1 MHPKLKEAVRLFNR
15 REYFDS
21 HQVLE
26 EVWREADA
34 PDKTLYEA
42 LIRLATGL
50 HMRFN
55 RGSAQGA
62 INLLTQ
68 ALMRLED
75 LRPTAQGID
84 VARLYRDVDT
94 HVTAL
99 RAEDK
104 PKVGFFE
111 RWKVLRIYPAD
122 RTQRRS

>member
-26 EVWREADA
+26 EVWQEADTA
-34 PDKTLYEA
+34 DKTFYEA

-55 RGSAQGA
+55 RGGSQGA

-75 LRPTAQGID
+75 FRPTSHGID
-84 VARLYRDVDT
+84 VARLYRDIDT
-94 HVTAL
+94 HVTDL
-99 RAEDK
+99 KAEDK

-111 RWKVLRIYPAD
+111 RWKVPRIYLAG
-122 RTQRRS
+122 

>member
-1 MHPKLKEAVRLFNR
+1 MQPKLKQAVRLFNR

-26 EVWREADA
+26 EVWQEADTA
-34 PDKTLYEA
+34 DKAFYEA

-55 RGSAQGA
+55 RGGSQGA

-75 LRPTAQGID
+75 FRPTSHGID
-84 VARLYRDVDT
+84 VARLYRDIDA
-94 HVTAL
+94 HVTDL
-99 RAEDK
+99 KAEEK

-111 RWKVLRIYPAD
+111 RWKVPRIYAAD
-122 RTQRRS
+122 

>member
-1 MHPKLKEAVRLFNR
+1 MHPKLKQAVRLFNR

-26 EVWREADA
+26 EVWHEVDAADK
-34 PDKTLYEA
+34 PFYEA

-55 RGSAQGA
+55 RGGSQGA

-75 LRPTAQGID
+75 FRPASHGID
-84 VARLYRDVDT
+84 VARLYQDIDA
-94 HVTAL
+94 HVADL
-99 RAEDK
+99 KADKK

-111 RWKVLRIYPAD
+111 RWKVPRIYAAD
-122 RTQRRS
+122 